1 MRISA
6 LYALLFGPLA
16 VAEYD
21 CLATTCVNPYDAFP
35 ILLSNEPWNSRIPH
49 PAYFSG
55 NFTRPL
61 SANRNISDLSNSDF
75 SRNERIF
82 VGDSYNVQWVQNATK
97 NATWDLYLVN
107 ERYEKHFLN
116 SMVLLGFNKRDLS

>member
-6 LYALLFGPLA
+6 LYALLFGHLA

-21 CLATTCVNPYDAFP
+21 CLTTTCVNPYDAFP
-35 ILLSNEPWNSRIPH
+35 ILLSIEPWNSRIPH

-61 SANRNISDLSNSDF
+61 SANRNINDPSNSDF

-116 SMVLLGFNKRDLS
+116 SMVLLGSNKRG